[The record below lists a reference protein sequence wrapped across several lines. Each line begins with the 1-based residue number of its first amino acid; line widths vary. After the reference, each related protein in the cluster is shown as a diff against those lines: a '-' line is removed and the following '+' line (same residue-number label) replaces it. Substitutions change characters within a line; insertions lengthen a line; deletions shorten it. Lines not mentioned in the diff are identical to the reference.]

1 VSSAS
6 SPTPPTPPSGSPR
19 EPGVEDAT
27 RRTRL
32 ANERTYLAWWRTG
45 ATLLGLAIAVGRIAP
60 DLANGRA
67 WPYEVVGACFG
78 LVGLA
83 FILVGYRRAKIVE
96 DALSRGS
103 FAPLDAQLT
112 FWLSVAGF
120 VLGAATIVL
129 VLFVH

>member
-6 SPTPPTPPSGSPR
+6 SPTPPTPPR
-19 EPGVEDAT
+19 ERGVEDAT

-45 ATLLGLAIAVGRIAP
+45 AALLGLAIAVGRIAP
-60 DLANGRA
+60 DLSNATN

-83 FILVGYRRAKIVE
+83 FIAVGHRRSRDVE
-96 DALSRGS
+96 AALNEGR
-103 FAPLDAQLT
+103 FAPLDAKLT
-112 FWLSVAGF
+112 LWLSIAGF
-120 VLGAATIVL
+120 VLGVATIAL

>member
-6 SPTPPTPPSGSPR
+6 SPTPPTPPDR
-19 EPGVEDAT
+19 ESGVEDAT

-60 DLANGRA
+60 DIANA
-67 WPYEVVGACFG
+67 NSWPYEVVGACFG
-78 LVGLA
+78 VVGLA
-83 FILVGYRRAKIVE
+83 FILVGYRRAKTVE
-96 DALSRGS
+96 DALDEGR
-103 FAPLDAQLT
+103 FAPLDATLT
-112 FWLSVAGF
+112 LWLSAAGF
-120 VLGAATIVL
+120 VLGAATVLL